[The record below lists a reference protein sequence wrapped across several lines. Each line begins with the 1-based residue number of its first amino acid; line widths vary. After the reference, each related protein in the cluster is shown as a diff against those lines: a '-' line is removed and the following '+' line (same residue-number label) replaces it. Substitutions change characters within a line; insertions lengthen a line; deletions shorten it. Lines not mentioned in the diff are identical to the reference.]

1 MAWGFVRDASLRC
14 VLQKLQREKDA
25 EEAKRKAAAAA
36 AAAAEA
42 AAAAKAEEER
52 RRAVEALQPPAVP
65 GQLSSLK
72 TQDQGKLKVPESA
85 AIAPNAREIIDQ
97 MEHMSAHVDYW
108 SNEDIYVADGHA

>member
-1 MAWGFVRDASLRC
+1 MAWGFERDACLRC
-14 VLQKLQREKDA
+14 VLQKLQREKDE
-25 EEAKRKAAAAA
+25 EEAKRKAAAA

-65 GQLSSLK
+65 GQLPPLK

-85 AIAPNAREIIDQ
+85 DIAPNAREIID
-97 MEHMSAHVDYW
+97 
-108 SNEDIYVADGHA
+108 

>member
-1 MAWGFVRDASLRC
+1 MAWGFVRDACSLC

-65 GQLSSLK
+65 GQLWPLK
-72 TQDQGKLKVPESA
+72 TQDQGKLKVPESTH
-85 AIAPNAREIIDQ
+85 IAPNAREIIDQ
-97 MEHMSAHVDYW
+97 MEHMSAYADYW
-108 SNEDIYVADGHA
+108 SNEDIYIAGGPA